1 MLGIFSD
8 QERALPP
15 STEIRELT
23 FVVKKLAM
31 MLSGVSIFRVWA
43 RKLKIKC
50 LPCSCPCP
58 QIYSSLFPTSEAPRR
73 MGTSPGCSDFWNCLG
88 GQEVLVMIG

>member
-15 STEIRELT
+15 SKKIRELT
-23 FVVKKLAM
+23 FVVKKRAM
-31 MLSGVSIFRVWA
+31 ILSGVANLRVWA

-50 LPCSCPCP
+50 RPCSCPRP
-58 QIYSSLFPTSEAPRR
+58 QIYSSLFPTSETPRR
-73 MGTSPGCSDFWNCLG
+73 MGTSVGRSDFWDCLG
-88 GQEVLVMIG
+88 GQVLVMIG